1 MTRQKKS
8 AYHHG
13 NLKAALIEA
22 GFDFLEAD
30 SLDNLSLRAIAK
42 QVGVTPT
49 AAYNHFADKMALM
62 VEMKAAA
69 FLKLDAFLRQHV
81 DEAPSNDPDTRMRAL
96 ARGYINFAF
105 EHPGLFNLLFTWTPD
120 KDRFTEELT
129 QSAACGETLM
139 RETLT
144 DLLRAEGL
152 NPDHYQQ
159 SVASFSSWS
168 LVHGVTLLLKA
179 GVVDAVTT
187 CHHWPEEFASE
198 NRESLTRILEHLFTI
213 QIEGLKAT
221 LAKVHP

>member
-22 GFDFLEAD
+22 GFDLLEAD
-30 SLDNLSLRAIAK
+30 GLDNLSLRALAK

-62 VEMKAAA
+62 VDMQTTA
-69 FLKLDAFLRQHV
+69 FLKLDAFLRQRV
-81 DEAPSNDPDTRMRAL
+81 DQAPANDADARMRAL
-96 ARGYINFAF
+96 ARGYIDFAF

-120 KDRFTEELT
+120 KDRFTDEHNE
-129 QSAACGETLM
+129 SAACGETLM

-152 NPDHYQQ
+152 DPDHYQQ
-159 SVASFSSWS
+159 AVASFSSWA

-187 CHHWPEEFASE
+187 CHHWPEEFSSE
-198 NRESLTRILEHLFTI
+198 NRESLTRIMEHLFTI